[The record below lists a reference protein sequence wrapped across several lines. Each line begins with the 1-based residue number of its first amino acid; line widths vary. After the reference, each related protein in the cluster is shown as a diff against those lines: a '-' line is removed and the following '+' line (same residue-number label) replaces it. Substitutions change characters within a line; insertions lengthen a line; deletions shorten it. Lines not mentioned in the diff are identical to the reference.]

1 VLTKVDDDAQEFVVA
16 YANRSNNKTKV
27 KHNLYEGECLTI
39 FWAISSFW
47 CYLYG
52 SPFNLVTDH

>member
-1 VLTKVDDDAQEFVVA
+1 MLTKVDDDAQEFVVV
-16 YANRSNNKTKV
+16 YANWSNNKTKV
-27 KHNLYEGECLTI
+27 KHNLYKGECFTI
-39 FWAISSFW
+39 FWVVSSFW